1 MYKTWASVSA
11 QIFFISRALIGGSLA
26 ALAAVFLVGTTKIFQ
41 APPCSGSSTRWLHK
55 HSTPHPHI
63 FPSTSTCTQL
73 PFFYQWNL
81 TCLPLFFYEPPP
93 LLRYH
98 YYPPAQFTTAGQQ
111 EAAVGGGV
119 HCVWM
124 VQIGYCARWK
134 VEDKPEPSSGLFR
147 LIGSAG
153 YLIWT

>member
-1 MYKTWASVSA
+1 MGFRICTNIFYLQSPDLRLARCPRSSLSRRNYKD
-11 QIFFISRALIGGSLA
+11 FPGS
-26 ALAAVFLVGTTKIFQ
+26 AVFRQLHQMTSQTQHPFTLTYF
-41 APPCSGSSTRWLHK
+41 PPP
-55 HSTPHPHI
+55 PHALN
-63 FPSTSTCTQL
+63 SL
-73 PFFYQWNL
+73 FFYQWNL